1 MSILCNA
8 GGIISIVLTAWLYDS
23 EINEFSL
30 MKMEVLVMNIRD
42 RVEKLRQLMKENQMD
57 AYIIPSF
64 DAHQSEYVAEHWKGR
79 EWISGFTG
87 SAGTVVITLKDAGL
101 WTDGRYYIQAE
112 KQLENSGIRLFRM
125 ADPGVPFY
133 SEWLADVLKEG
144 STIGFDGNVF
154 STSLVKRM
162 EQDIQAKSILLK
174 MNQDLINDL
183 WEDRPEIPKGPI
195 FTHEVKY
202 AGKSRVEK
210 LNEVREEMKNKGANF
225 YIVTSLDD
233 IAWLLNIRGAD
244 VPNNP
249 VAIANV
255 IVAEHQCYLF
265 IDSCK
270 VPSAVKLEL
279 ETEGIQLK
287 AYDEIQTFL
296 EKLADEAA
304 VIYDPN
310 KTNIRLYNAI
320 NSNATKMESSDITTD
335 LKAIKNEVEIKNLKW
350 CEIKD
355 GLAVVKFIKW
365 LKDSVDKE
373 EITEITAEERLE
385 DFRREQEG
393 FVGPSFDTI
402 AGYKEHAAMMHYKAN
417 KETQFTLKN
426 EGLFLID
433 SGGQYYDGTTD
444 ITRTIVLGQL
454 TDEQKRDYTLVLKG
468 FIALSAVK
476 YLYGT
481 TGSNLDVLARQPIW
495 QHGLD
500 YKCGT
505 GHGVGFFLNV
515 HEGPQSIRNSNHVI
529 LEKGMI
535 ITNEPG
541 IYLEG
546 KHGIRIENMMVVVE
560 DEKTEFGQFMR
571 FEEITYCPIDLA
583 GINKDMLTENEKQW
597 LNSYHQE
604 VYRKLAPYLNEE
616 ERVWLREE
624 TREI

>member
-1 MSILCNA
+1 
-8 GGIISIVLTAWLYDS
+8 
-23 EINEFSL
+23 
-30 MKMEVLVMNIRD
+30 MNIRD

-64 DAHQSEYVAEHWKGR
+64 DAHQSEYVAEHWKCR
-79 EWISGFTG
+79 QWISGFTG

-112 KQLENSGIRLFRM
+112 KQLESSGIRLFRM
-125 ADPGVPFY
+125 MDPGLPLY
-133 SEWLADVLKEG
+133 TEWLADVLKEG
-144 STIGFDGNVF
+144 SIVGFDGNVF
-154 STSLVKRM
+154 SINMVKKM
-162 EQDIQAKSILLK
+162 EKDLKAKKIVLK
-174 MNQDLINDL
+174 MNQDLIGDL

-195 FTHEVKY
+195 FTHDVKY

-210 LNEVREEMKNKGANF
+210 LNEVRAEMKNKGANY
-225 YIVTSLDD
+225 YILTSLDE

-249 VAIANV
+249 VVIANV
-255 IVAEHQCYLF
+255 IVAEQKCYLF

-270 VPSAVKLEL
+270 VPPLVKLEL
-279 ETEGIQLK
+279 EAEGIELK
-287 AYDEIQTFL
+287 ANHEIQTFL
-296 EKLADEAA
+296 GNISSEDA
-304 VIYDPN
+304 VILDTD
-310 KTNIRLYNAI
+310 KTNIILYNAI
-320 NSNATKMESSDITTD
+320 NSNTKKIESPNITTD
-335 LKAIKNEVEIKNLKW
+335 LKAIKNDVEIKNLKW

-355 GLAVVKFIKW
+355 GLAMVKFIKW
-365 LKDSVDKE
+365 LKNFVDKE

-385 DFRREQEG
+385 DFRRGQEG

-417 KETQFTLKN
+417 KETQYTLKN

-444 ITRTIVLGQL
+444 ITRTIVLGKL
-454 TDEQKRDYTLVLKG
+454 TDEQKRDFTLVLKG
-468 FIALSAVK
+468 FIALSSVK
-476 YLYGT
+476 YLYGA

-495 QHGLD
+495 QYGLD

-505 GHGVGFFLNV
+505 GHGVGFFLNI
-515 HEGPQSIRNSNHVI
+515 HEGPQSIRNNNNVI

-546 KHGIRIENMMVVVE
+546 KYGIRIENMMLVVE
-560 DEKTEFGQFMR
+560 DEKTEFGQFMK
-571 FEEITYCPIDLA
+571 FEAITYCPIDLA
-583 GINKDMLTENEKQW
+583 GINKDMLTESEEQW
-597 LNSYHQE
+597 LNNYHQE
-604 VYRKLAPYLNEE
+604 VYIKLAPYLNEE
-616 ERVWLREE
+616 EKVWLREE

>member
-1 MSILCNA
+1 
-8 GGIISIVLTAWLYDS
+8 
-23 EINEFSL
+23 
-30 MKMEVLVMNIRD
+30 MNIRD

-64 DAHQSEYVAEHWKGR
+64 DAHQSEYVAEHWKCR
-79 EWISGFTG
+79 QWISGFTG
-87 SAGTVVITLKDAGL
+87 SAGTVVITLEDAGL

-112 KQLENSGIRLFRM
+112 KQLEDSGIRLFRM
-125 ADPGVPFY
+125 MDPGVPFY
-133 SEWLADVLKEG
+133 SEWLTDVLKEE
-144 STIGFDGNVF
+144 SIVGFDGNVF
-154 STSLVKRM
+154 SINMVKKM
-162 EQDIQAKSILLK
+162 EKDLKAKSIELK
-174 MNQDLINDL
+174 MNQDLIGDL
-183 WEDRPEIPKGPI
+183 WKDRPEIPKGPM

-210 LNEVREEMKNKGANF
+210 LNEVREEMKNKGANY
-225 YIVTSLDD
+225 YILTSLDD
-233 IAWLLNIRGAD
+233 IAWLLNIRGND

-249 VAIANV
+249 IVIANV
-255 IVAEHQCYLF
+255 IVAEHKCYLF

-270 VPSAVKLEL
+270 VPHLVKLEL
-279 ETEGIQLK
+279 ETEGIELK
-287 AYDEIQTFL
+287 ANDEIQTFL
-296 EKLADEAA
+296 ENLSGGDAIILDT
-304 VIYDPN
+304 N
-310 KTNIRLYNAI
+310 KTNINLYNAI
-320 NSNATKMESSDITTD
+320 NSNTKKIESPNITTN

-355 GLAVVKFIKW
+355 GLAMVKFIKW
-365 LKDSVDKE
+365 LKSAVDKE

-385 DFRREQEG
+385 DFRSGQEG

-417 KETQFTLKN
+417 KYNQFTLKN

-444 ITRTIVLGQL
+444 ITRTIVLGKL
-454 TDEQKRDYTLVLKG
+454 TDEQKRDFTLVLKG
-468 FIALSAVK
+468 FIALSSVK
-476 YLYGT
+476 YLYGA

-495 QHGLD
+495 QYGMD

-515 HEGPQSIRNSNHVI
+515 HEGPQSIRNDNNNVI

-546 KHGIRIENMMVVVE
+546 KYGIRIENMMLVVE
-560 DEKTEFGQFMR
+560 DEKTEFGQFMK
-571 FEEITYCPIDLA
+571 FEAITYCPIDLA
-583 GINKDMLTENEKQW
+583 GINKEMLTESEMKW
-597 LNSYHQE
+597 LNNYHQE
-604 VYRKLAPYLNEE
+604 VYTKLVPYLNEE

>member
-1 MSILCNA
+1 
-8 GGIISIVLTAWLYDS
+8 
-23 EINEFSL
+23 
-30 MKMEVLVMNIRD
+30 MNIKD

-64 DAHQSEYVAEHWKGR
+64 DAHQSEYVAEHWKCR
-79 EWISGFTG
+79 QWISGFTG
-87 SAGTVVITLKDAGL
+87 SAGTVVITLDDAGL

-112 KQLENSGIRLFRM
+112 KQLEGSGIRLFRM
-125 ADPGVPFY
+125 MDPGVPFY
-133 SEWLADVLKEG
+133 TEWLADVLKEG
-144 STIGFDGNVF
+144 SIVGFDGNVF
-154 STSLVKRM
+154 SIKLVKKM
-162 EQDIQAKSILLK
+162 EKDLEAKRIVLN
-174 MNQDLINDL
+174 MNQDLIGGL
-183 WEDRPEIPKGPI
+183 WEDRPDVPKGPI
-195 FTHEVKY
+195 FTHDVKY

-210 LNEVREEMKNKGANF
+210 LNEVREEMKIKGANY
-225 YIVTSLDD
+225 YIFTALDD

-255 IVAEHQCYLF
+255 IVAEHKCYLF

-270 VPSAVKLEL
+270 VPSLVKLEL
-279 ETEGIQLK
+279 ETEGIELK
-287 AYDEIQTFL
+287 ANHEIQTFL
-296 EKLADEAA
+296 GNLSSGDAIILDS
-304 VIYDPN
+304 N
-310 KTNIRLYNAI
+310 KTNITLYNAI
-320 NSNATKMESSDITTD
+320 NSNTKKIESPDITTN

-355 GLAVVKFIKW
+355 GLAMVKFIKW
-365 LKDSVDKE
+365 LKNFVDKE
-373 EITEITAEERLE
+373 EITEITAEEKLE
-385 DFRREQEG
+385 DFRMGQEG
-393 FVGPSFDTI
+393 YFGPSFDTI

-417 KETQFTLKN
+417 KETQYTLKN

-444 ITRTIVLGQL
+444 ITRTIVLGKL
-454 TDEQKRDYTLVLKG
+454 TDDQKRDFTLVLKG
-468 FIALSAVK
+468 FIALSSVK
-476 YLYGT
+476 YLYGA

-495 QHGLD
+495 QYGLD

-515 HEGPQSIRNSNHVI
+515 HEGPQSIRNNNNDVI

-546 KHGIRIENMMVVVE
+546 KYGIRIENMMLVVE
-560 DEKTEFGQFMR
+560 DEKTEFGQFMK
-571 FEEITYCPIDLA
+571 FEAITYCPIDLD
-583 GINKDMLTENEKQW
+583 GIDKDMLTESEKQW
-597 LNSYHQE
+597 LNNYHQE
-604 VYRKLAPYLNEE
+604 VYTKLSPYLNEE

>member
-1 MSILCNA
+1 
-8 GGIISIVLTAWLYDS
+8 
-23 EINEFSL
+23 
-30 MKMEVLVMNIRD
+30 MNIKN

-64 DAHQSEYVAEHWKGR
+64 DAHQSEYVAEYWKCR
-79 EWISGFTG
+79 QWISGFTG
-87 SAGTVVITLKDAGL
+87 SAGTVVITLDDAGL

-112 KQLENSGIRLFRM
+112 KQLESSGIRLFRM
-125 ADPGVPFY
+125 MDPGVPSY
-133 SEWLADVLKEG
+133 TEWLAEVLKEG
-144 STIGFDGNVF
+144 SNVGFDGNVF
-154 STSLVKRM
+154 SINMVKKM
-162 EQDIQAKSILLK
+162 EKDLKAKRIVLK
-174 MNQDLINDL
+174 MNQDLIGDL
-183 WEDRPEIPKGPI
+183 WEDREDIPKGPI

-210 LNEVREEMKNKGANF
+210 LNEVREEMKFKGANY
-225 YIVTSLDD
+225 YILTSLDD

-249 VAIANV
+249 VVIANV
-255 IVAEHQCYLF
+255 IIEEHKCYLF

-270 VPSAVKLEL
+270 VSPSVKLEL
-279 ETEGIQLK
+279 EAEGIELK
-287 AYDEIQTFL
+287 ENHEIQTLL
-296 EKLADEAA
+296 ENLSGEDA
-304 VIYDPN
+304 VILDTN

-320 NSNATKMESSDITTD
+320 NSTTKKIESPNITTN
-335 LKAIKNEVEIKNLKW
+335 LKAIKNEVEIKNFKW

-355 GLAVVKFIKW
+355 GLAMVKFIKW
-365 LKDSVDKE
+365 LKNSVDKV

-385 DFRREQEG
+385 DFRREQED

-402 AGYKEHAAMMHYKAN
+402 AGYKEHAALMHYKAN
-417 KETQFTLKN
+417 KETQYTLKN

-444 ITRTIVLGQL
+444 ITRTIVLGNL
-454 TDEQKRDYTLVLKG
+454 TDEQKRDFTLVLKG
-468 FIALSAVK
+468 FIALSSVK
-476 YLYGT
+476 YLYGA

-495 QHGLD
+495 QYGLD

-515 HEGPQSIRNSNHVI
+515 HEGPQSLRNDNNNII

-546 KHGIRIENMMVVVE
+546 KYGIRIENMMLVVE
-560 DEKTEFGQFMR
+560 DEKTEFGQFMK
-571 FEEITYCPIDLA
+571 FEAITYCPIDLA
-583 GINKDMLTENEKQW
+583 GINKDMLTESEQQW
-597 LNSYHQE
+597 LNNYHQE
-604 VYRKLAPYLNEE
+604 VYTKLAPYLNEE

>member
-1 MSILCNA
+1 
-8 GGIISIVLTAWLYDS
+8 
-23 EINEFSL
+23 
-30 MKMEVLVMNIRD
+30 MNIRD

-64 DAHQSEYVAEHWKGR
+64 DAHQSEYVAEHWKCR
-79 EWISGFTG
+79 QWISGFTG
-87 SAGTVVITLKDAGL
+87 SAGTVVITLEDAGL

-112 KQLENSGIRLFRM
+112 EQLEGSGIRLFRM
-125 ADPGVPFY
+125 MDPGVPFY
-133 SEWLADVLKEG
+133 SEWLTDVLNEG
-144 STIGFDGNVF
+144 GIVGFDGNVF
-154 STSLVKRM
+154 SINMVKKM
-162 EQDIQAKSILLK
+162 EKDLKAKRIALK
-174 MNQDLINDL
+174 MDQDLIGDL
-183 WEDRPEIPKGPI
+183 WEDRPEIPKGPM
-195 FTHEVKY
+195 FTHDIKY

-210 LNEVREEMKNKGANF
+210 LSEVREEMKNKGANY
-225 YIVTSLDD
+225 YILTSLDD

-249 VAIANV
+249 IVIANV
-255 IVAEHQCYLF
+255 IVAEHKCYLF

-270 VPSAVKLEL
+270 VPALVKLEL
-279 ETEGIQLK
+279 EAEGIELK
-287 AYDEIQTFL
+287 ANHEIQTFL
-296 EKLADEAA
+296 RNLSDGDA
-304 VIYDPN
+304 VILDTN
-310 KTNIRLYNAI
+310 KTNISLYNAI
-320 NSNATKMESSDITTD
+320 NSNTKKIEIPNITTN

-355 GLAVVKFIKW
+355 GLAMVKFIKW
-365 LKDSVDKE
+365 LKNSVDKE

-385 DFRREQEG
+385 DFRRGQEG

-417 KETQFTLKN
+417 KETQYTLKN

-444 ITRTIVLGQL
+444 ITRTIVLGKL
-454 TDEQKRDYTLVLKG
+454 TDEQKRDFTLVLKG
-468 FIALSAVK
+468 FIALSSVK
-476 YLYGT
+476 YLYGA

-495 QHGLD
+495 QYGLD

-515 HEGPQSIRNSNHVI
+515 HEGPQSIRNDNNNVI

-546 KHGIRIENMMVVVE
+546 KYGIRIENMMLVVE
-560 DEKTEFGQFMR
+560 DEKTEFGQFMK
-571 FEEITYCPIDLA
+571 FETITYCPIDLA
-583 GINKDMLTENEKQW
+583 GINKDMLTESEKQW
-597 LNSYHQE
+597 LNNYHQE
-604 VYRKLAPYLNEE
+604 VYTKLAPYLNEE

-624 TREI
+624 TREV

>member
-1 MSILCNA
+1 
-8 GGIISIVLTAWLYDS
+8 
-23 EINEFSL
+23 
-30 MKMEVLVMNIRD
+30 MNIRD
-42 RVEKLRQLMKENQMD
+42 RVEKLRKLMKENQMD

-64 DAHQSEYVAEHWKGR
+64 DAHQSEYVAEHWKCR
-79 EWISGFTG
+79 QWISGFTG
-87 SAGTVVITLKDAGL
+87 SAGTVVITLEDAGL

-112 KQLENSGIRLFRM
+112 KQLESSGIRLFRM
-125 ADPGVPFY
+125 VDPGIPFY
-133 SEWLADVLKEG
+133 TEWLAEVLNEG
-144 STIGFDGNVF
+144 SIVGFDGNVF
-154 STSLVKRM
+154 SINMVKKM
-162 EQDIQAKSILLK
+162 EKDLKAKRSVLK
-174 MNQDLINDL
+174 MNQDLIGDL

-195 FTHEVKY
+195 FTHDVKY

-210 LNEVREEMKNKGANF
+210 LNEVREEMKNIGANY
-225 YIVTSLDD
+225 YILTSLDD

-249 VAIANV
+249 VVIANV
-255 IVAEHQCYLF
+255 IVAEHKCYLF

-270 VPSAVKLEL
+270 VPSLVKLEL
-279 ETEGIQLK
+279 EAEGIELK
-287 AYDEIQTFL
+287 ANHEIQIFL
-296 EKLADEAA
+296 ENLPSGDAIILDT
-304 VIYDPN
+304 N

-320 NSNATKMESSDITTD
+320 NSNTKKIESPDITTN

-355 GLAVVKFIKW
+355 GLAMVKFIKW
-365 LKDSVDKE
+365 LKNFVDKE

-385 DFRREQEG
+385 DFRRGQEG
-393 FVGPSFDTI
+393 YVGPSFDTI

-417 KETQFTLKN
+417 KETQYTLKN

-444 ITRTIVLGQL
+444 ITRTIVLGKL
-454 TDEQKRDYTLVLKG
+454 TDEQKRDFTLVLKG
-468 FIALSAVK
+468 FIALSSVK
-476 YLYGT
+476 YLYGA

-495 QHGLD
+495 QYGLD

-515 HEGPQSIRNSNHVI
+515 HEGPQSIRNNNNNVI

-546 KHGIRIENMMVVVE
+546 KYGIRIENIMLVVE
-560 DEKTEFGQFMR
+560 DEKTEFGQFMK
-571 FEEITYCPIDLA
+571 FEAITYCPIDLA
-583 GINKDMLTENEKQW
+583 GINKDMLTESEKQW
-597 LNSYHQE
+597 LNNYHQE
-604 VYRKLAPYLNEE
+604 VYTKLAPYLNEE
-616 ERVWLREE
+616 ERAWLREE

>member
-1 MSILCNA
+1 
-8 GGIISIVLTAWLYDS
+8 
-23 EINEFSL
+23 
-30 MKMEVLVMNIRD
+30 MNIRV

-79 EWISGFTG
+79 QWISGFTG
-87 SAGTVVITLKDAGL
+87 SAGTVVITLEDAGL

-112 KQLENSGIRLFRM
+112 KQLESSGIRLFRM
-125 ADPGVPFY
+125 VDPGVPFY
-133 SEWLADVLKEG
+133 TEWLADVLKEG
-144 STIGFDGNVF
+144 STVGFDGNVF
-154 STSLVKRM
+154 SINMVKKM
-162 EQDIQAKSILLK
+162 EKDLKAKRIVLK
-174 MNQDLINDL
+174 MNQDLISDL

-195 FTHEVKY
+195 FTHDVKY

-210 LNEVREEMKNKGANF
+210 LNEVREEMKNKGANY
-225 YIVTSLDD
+225 YILTSLDD
-233 IAWLLNIRGAD
+233 IAWLLNIRGDD

-249 VAIANV
+249 IVIANV
-255 IVAEHQCYLF
+255 IVAEHKCYLF

-270 VPSAVKLEL
+270 VPPLVKLEL
-279 ETEGIQLK
+279 EDEGIELK
-287 AYDEIQTFL
+287 ANHEIQTFL
-296 EKLADEAA
+296 ENLSGGDA
-304 VIYDPN
+304 VILDTN

-320 NSNATKMESSDITTD
+320 NSNTKRIESPNITTN

-355 GLAVVKFIKW
+355 GLAMVKLIKW
-365 LKDSVDKE
+365 LKNSVDKE

-385 DFRREQEG
+385 DFRRGQEG

-417 KETQFTLKN
+417 KETQYTLKN

-444 ITRTIVLGQL
+444 ITRTIVLGKL
-454 TDEQKRDYTLVLKG
+454 TDEQKRDFTLVLKG
-468 FIALSAVK
+468 FIALSSVK
-476 YLYGT
+476 YLYGA

-495 QHGLD
+495 QYGLD

-515 HEGPQSIRNSNHVI
+515 HEGPQSLRNDNNNVV

-546 KHGIRIENMMVVVE
+546 KYGIRIENMMLVVE
-560 DEKTEFGQFMR
+560 DEKTEFGQFMK
-571 FEEITYCPIDLA
+571 FEAITYCPIDLA
-583 GINKDMLTENEKQW
+583 GINKDMLTESEKQW

-604 VYRKLAPYLNEE
+604 VYTKLAPYLNEE

>member
-1 MSILCNA
+1 
-8 GGIISIVLTAWLYDS
+8 
-23 EINEFSL
+23 
-30 MKMEVLVMNIRD
+30 MNIRD

-64 DAHQSEYVAEHWKGR
+64 DAHQSEYVAEHWKCR
-79 EWISGFTG
+79 QWISGFTG
-87 SAGTVVITLKDAGL
+87 SAGTVVITLEDAGL

-112 KQLENSGIRLFRM
+112 EQLEGSGIRLFRM
-125 ADPGVPFY
+125 MDPGVPFY
-133 SEWLADVLKEG
+133 SEWLTDVLNEG
-144 STIGFDGNVF
+144 GIVGFDGNVF
-154 STSLVKRM
+154 SINMVKKM
-162 EQDIQAKSILLK
+162 EKDLKAKRIALK
-174 MNQDLINDL
+174 MNQDLIGDL
-183 WEDRPEIPKGPI
+183 WEDRPEIPKGPM
-195 FTHEVKY
+195 FTHDVKY

-210 LNEVREEMKNKGANF
+210 LSEVREEMKNKGANY
-225 YIVTSLDD
+225 YILTSLDD

-249 VAIANV
+249 IVIANV
-255 IVAEHQCYLF
+255 IVAEHKCYLF

-270 VPSAVKLEL
+270 VPALVKLEL
-279 ETEGIQLK
+279 EAEGIELK
-287 AYDEIQTFL
+287 ANHEIQTFL
-296 EKLADEAA
+296 RNLSDGDA
-304 VIYDPN
+304 VILDTN
-310 KTNIRLYNAI
+310 KTNISLYNAI
-320 NSNATKMESSDITTD
+320 NSNTKKIEIPNITTN

-355 GLAVVKFIKW
+355 GLAMVKFIKW
-365 LKDSVDKE
+365 LKNSVDKE

-385 DFRREQEG
+385 DFRRGQEG
-393 FVGPSFDTI
+393 YVGPSFDTI

-417 KETQFTLKN
+417 KETQYTLKN

-444 ITRTIVLGQL
+444 ITRTIVLGKL
-454 TDEQKRDYTLVLKG
+454 TDEQKRDFTLVLKG
-468 FIALSAVK
+468 FIALSSVK
-476 YLYGT
+476 YLYGA

-495 QHGLD
+495 QYGLD

-515 HEGPQSIRNSNHVI
+515 HEGPQSIRNDNNNVI

-546 KHGIRIENMMVVVE
+546 KYGIRIENMMLVVE
-560 DEKTEFGQFMR
+560 DEKTEFGQFMK
-571 FEEITYCPIDLA
+571 FETITYCPIDLA
-583 GINKDMLTENEKQW
+583 GINKDMLTESEKQW
-597 LNSYHQE
+597 LNNYHQE
-604 VYRKLAPYLNEE
+604 VYTKLAPYLNEE